1 MKLKKNSRIEP
12 LLNLVPEYNKL
23 RIMNL
28 VEEKQFKTGQK
39 VLAKGEP
46 INEITFMNNCAMS
59 YSQDKILS
67 EYKTVGLTEI
77 VTM

>member
-1 MKLKKNSRIEP
+1 
-12 LLNLVPEYNKL
+12 
-23 RIMNL
+23 MNL

-77 VTM
+77 VTL